1 MRCSSCNAPMEIVV
15 TPEQR
20 KYVCTVCGKEVP
32 CPNEQLEVNYE
43 DELHREEYFNRVR
56 DIGRRY
62 EAIRR
67 REEKRYKIIIVII
80 FTVLIVS
87 FVSVLYS
94 SVGEGAELV
103 EESEG
108 NIETMAEVLAQFI
121 PIIVIAG
128 FLMVLINML
137 RWN

>member
-1 MRCSSCNAPMEIVV
+1 
-15 TPEQR
+15 
-20 KYVCTVCGKEVP
+20 
-32 CPNEQLEVNYE
+32 
-43 DELHREEYFNRVR
+43 
-56 DIGRRY
+56 
-62 EAIRR
+62 
-67 REEKRYKIIIVII
+67 VII